1 MENAEARAKWI
12 GVATYE
18 ASNHSDFPFRDS
30 EAARWRANAAKR
42 ARENAKNGIDG
53 RRRKTGPPVEVAA
66 DEGGHMLEQVASGK
80 GWFCTTCRARAK
92 VRNKLAT
99 TRCGKAGTKAWLGLG
114 GTGVQVRGDGGWNS
128 WGSGQAGGRQHKRAR
143 SGTIVWCTACGCFA
157 ETRANGLSGECIPP
171 PTSQGSSGRR
181 SQLNRLLS
189 NRHPVTLEALPPA
202 VRIDGSGLV
211 GSGTYLRLTRNGDSP
226 DEHFKPYIPTCFPP
240 AAPVSR
246 GNAVAIE
253 HELRR
258 GRLVAKQVLSKKAER
273 RLKRAQIN
281 AAASDLIKSFQ
292 GTDDDGDDVA
302 GECKVCDS
310 DREMREFWNE
320 VCQVPDR
327 AFLSQIESPQRRN
340 MHSRGMKSSRLTRL
354 GC

>member
-1 MENAEARAKWI
+1 MEKAEARAKWI

-99 TRCGKAGTKAWLGLG
+99 TKCSKAGSKEWLGLG

-171 PTSQGSSGRR
+171 RR
-181 SQLNRLLS
+181 RKVQ
-189 NRHPVTLEALPPA
+189 VGGEA
-202 VRIDGSGLV
+202 S
-211 GSGTYLRLTRNGDSP
+211 
-226 DEHFKPYIPTCFPP
+226 
-240 AAPVSR
+240 
-246 GNAVAIE
+246 
-253 HELRR
+253 
-258 GRLVAKQVLSKKAER
+258 
-273 RLKRAQIN
+273 
-281 AAASDLIKSFQ
+281 
-292 GTDDDGDDVA
+292 
-302 GECKVCDS
+302 
-310 DREMREFWNE
+310 
-320 VCQVPDR
+320 
-327 AFLSQIESPQRRN
+327 
-340 MHSRGMKSSRLTRL
+340 
-354 GC
+354 